1 MGALVGAPVGEPPFG
16 SSVMASVRSP
26 DGETGSGCEKLACS
40 TTPSD
45 FGASFGAIDH
55 NS

>member
-1 MGALVGAPVGEPPFG
+1 MGGPEGAPVGEPPFG
-16 SSVMASVRSP
+16 SSVMARVRSP
-26 DGETGSGCEKLACS
+26 EGATGSGCEKLASS

-45 FGASFGAIDH
+45 FGASLGAIDH